1 MNQQGK
7 QPPYTPAASV
17 PHPLPLFDLLISLL
31 FAQWMWKHP
40 SYTPTTPTIHIAFD
54 SNAFVYLLSEL
65 NPLLSLFI
73 CLSLVCLINH
83 QALRYTLLG
92 KPRDTFQT

>member
-1 MNQQGK
+1 MK
-7 QPPYTPAASV
+7 IKRRTVKKAASL
-17 PHPLPLFDLLISLL
+17 PHPLPLFGLLISLP

-40 SYTPTTPTIHIAFD
+40 SYIPAMIHTVFD
-54 SNAFVYLLSEL
+54 SNAFVYHLSEL
-65 NPLLSLFI
+65 NPFLSLLI

-83 QALRYTLLG
+83 QALQYTPLS